1 MNRFLNYY
9 IILLLSGTGIN
20 LFAADTLYINKTIDK
35 IDIYK
40 NLSILEDP
48 SKSLNI
54 KDIIKNN
61 QDYTFYNNLEPKLN
75 FEFSGSTYWLRFTV
89 KNTSRKPI
97 QYLLEISNPDL
108 DYINFY
114 EVRRNKI
121 IRSIKTGELKDVKSR
136 DIFNR
141 NFLFHIKLDPG
152 YMRTYYISV
161 NNNSHACSIPVSLME
176 QSYFEK
182 FNNKTD
188 AFNWFIYGLL
198 IFIIIFNIYL
208 YVALKDKV
216 NLYYSLSLLFALITF
231 MHYDGYLYLVNPSH
245 IIENLKWINPSLY
258 TVFLLLFIQ
267 SFVASNDRFVR
278 INKLINPLI
287 IVVIIVP
294 VAYNFPYPFSLITDL
309 GLPVLMLISF
319 IFIIIMTISGYK
331 KDYLP
336 SQLLVLA
343 YVMVFLGLLIHQLKE
358 FNLISPNFFVID
370 AIKIGVTLQNI
381 ILTIAVLERFRIHQ
395 NNDKET
401 IEDNLR
407 KIEIQ
412 NRELEIINTELE
424 KLSIV
429 ASETDNS
436 IAIYDSGGRLE
447 WGNVGFE
454 KLYEVAINDL
464 IKGKKD
470 KIEDII
476 PNPHIHEYMN
486 NCRRTQLPVVF
497 ETPVLTENK
506 KEIWV
511 QTTLSPFIRKKT
523 IFKIIAIDSD
533 ITSLKNYGRELEIAK
548 EKAEES
554 DRLKTAFLHNISH
567 EIRTPMNAII
577 GFSGLLSDQN
587 VEAEKRSQYT
597 DIIVQSSNHLLSV
610 INDIMRIASI
620 EAGQEN
626 LAESQF
632 DLNTALEY
640 LHEQFWLKARDQNT
654 SLELKISLPDKEIEL
669 IADETKLVQVLSNLI
684 DNALKFTKKG
694 SVTFGYRINEN
705 ELEFFVQDSGIGIAP
720 ELHEEIF
727 KRFHQ
732 VESTNT
738 RKFGGSG
745 LGLSISKAYVE
756 LMGGRIWVTSELN
769 QGSVFYFTIPYKTSD
784 NSVLPETNESAYP
797 ESDFK
802 DLRTLLI
809 AEDEESN
816 FNLLKEQLSSLKIN
830 ILRAKNGVEAVELC
844 RTRIIDLILMDI
856 KMPVMDGFMA
866 TRQIREFLPDIPI
879 IAQTAY
885 NTEEDKE
892 LAYSSGCSSFISKPL
907 KKEVVLSAIN
917 GYLSLE

>member
-1 MNRFLNYY
+1 MNRFLIYC
-9 IILLLSGTGIN
+9 IIFLLSGTGIN
-20 LFAADTLYINKTIDK
+20 LFAADTLYISKTLDAIDV
-35 IDIYK
+35 YK
-40 NLSILEDP
+40 NLSIFED
-48 SKSLNI
+48 STRTLKI
-54 KDIIKNN
+54 KDILKKNREFA
-61 QDYTFYNNLEPKLN
+61 FYKNLEPKLN
-75 FEFSGSTYWLRFTV
+75 FEFSGSTFWLQLTI
-89 KNTSRKPI
+89 KNTSPKAI
-97 QYLLEISNPDL
+97 NYLLEISNPDL
-108 DYINFY
+108 DYVNFY
-114 EVRRNKI
+114 EVRRGKI
-121 IRSIKTGELKDVKSR
+121 MRSIKTGELLDVKSR

-141 NFLFHIKLDPG
+141 NFLFHVALDPG
-152 YMRTYYISV
+152 YSRTYYLSI
-161 NNNSHACSIPVSLME
+161 NNNSHSCSIPISLME

-188 AFNWFIYGLL
+188 AFNWSIYGLL
-198 IFIIIFNIYL
+198 IFIVIFNIYL
-208 YVALKDKV
+208 YRALRDKV
-216 NLYYSLSLLFALITF
+216 NLYYSLSLLFAIITF

-258 TVFLLLFIQ
+258 SVFLLSFTR
-267 SFVASNDRFVR
+267 SFVASDDRFIR

-287 IVVIIVP
+287 VVVLIVP

-309 GLPVLMLISF
+309 GLPILVLIAF
-319 IFIIIMTISGYK
+319 IFIIKMAFSALRR
-331 KDYLP
+331 DYLP
-336 SQLLVLA
+336 SHLLVLA
-343 YVMVFLGLLIHQLKE
+343 FIMVFLGLLIHQLKE
-358 FNLISPNFFVID
+358 FNFIKPNFFVIN
-370 AIKIGVTLQNI
+370 AIKIGLTLQNI
-381 ILTIAVLERFRIHQ
+381 ILTIAVLERFRYIQ
-395 NNDKET
+395 NTDKQT

-447 WGNVGFE
+447 WGNTGFE
-454 KLYEVAINDL
+454 KLYEVGINDL
-464 IKGKKD
+464 IIGKKD
-470 KIEDII
+470 KIEDVI
-476 PNPHIHEYMN
+476 PNPNIHQYLN
-486 NCRRTQLPVVF
+486 NCKETQLPVVF
-497 ETPVLTENK
+497 ETPVFTKNK

-587 VEAEKRSQYT
+587 IEAEKRTQYT

-640 LHEQFWLKARDQNT
+640 LHEQFWLKAREQNT
-654 SLELKISLPDKEIEL
+654 SLELKVSLPETEIEL
-669 IADETKLVQVLSNLI
+669 IADETKLIQVLANLI

-694 SVTFGYRINEN
+694 SVTFGYKIREK

-720 ELHEEIF
+720 ELHQEIF

-756 LMGGRIWVTSELN
+756 LMGGRIWVSSGLD
-769 QGSVFYFTIPYKTSD
+769 QGSVFYFTIPFKTASRNGFPKI
-784 NSVLPETNESAYP
+784 NSIADPEPYLISQ
-797 ESDFK
+797 K
-802 DLRTLLI
+802 TLLI

-816 FNLLKEQLSSLKIN
+816 FNLLKELLSSLKVN
-830 ILRAKNGVEAVELC
+830 ILRAKNGMEAVELC
-844 RTRIIDLILMDI
+844 RTKIIDLILMDI
-856 KMPVMDGFMA
+856 KMPLMDGFMA

-892 LAYSSGCSSFISKPL
+892 LAHASGCTSFISKPL
-907 KKEVVLSAIN
+907 NKDIVLSAIK
-917 GYLSLE
+917 GYLPAE